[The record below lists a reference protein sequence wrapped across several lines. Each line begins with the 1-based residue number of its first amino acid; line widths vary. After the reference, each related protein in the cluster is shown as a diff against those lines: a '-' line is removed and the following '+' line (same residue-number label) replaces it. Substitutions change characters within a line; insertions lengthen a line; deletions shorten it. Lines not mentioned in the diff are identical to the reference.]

1 MRPLLGEW
9 VFGCDICQ
17 EVCPWN
23 NKAPVGGEG
32 ARALWQPQE
41 AHIWPDL
48 HAWLEMSDEALNEA
62 LLGSPLRR
70 AHPEGLKRNA
80 LIALAHQGDVSAL
93 GLIEAQ
99 LSHPSEAVR
108 LTALWALTAL
118 LTQMRSHNTLPLSEH
133 QSELIARL
141 EVWCRAQL
149 SADEQLSGDAA
160 REELAWALGALSAL
174 SAQARV

>member
-1 MRPLLGEW
+1 VRSPLGEW

-23 NKAPVGGEG
+23 NKAPVGGEA

-48 HAWLEMSDEALNEA
+48 HAWLKMSDEALNEA

-80 LIALAHQGDVSAL
+80 LIALANQGDTSAFE
-93 GLIEAQ
+93 LIEAQ
-99 LSHPSEAVR
+99 LSHPSEVVQ
-108 LTALWALTAL
+108 LTALWALISL
-118 LTQMRSHNTLPLSEH
+118 LTPPPHEPLSEA
-133 QSELIARL
+133 QSAPLVRL
-141 EVWCRAQL
+141 EAWCRAQL
-149 SADEQLSGDAA
+149 SGERSPEA
-160 REELAWALGALSAL
+160 REELTWALGALSAL
-174 SAQARV
+174 SAQAHA